1 MLGID
6 GLDADLL
13 RVYGPSLPHLRRLML
28 ESPFLELTSSFPPE
42 PALAWTSVYT
52 GLNPARHG
60 LAGQPKASTLQ
71 AIGPRLSGQT
81 FWDRAGLAGRRVC
94 VLNPGFACSPWSVSS
109 VMRSLPFE
117 SLQSDCDGLPTAAS
131 PSALFSPS
139 SDASAIPSEG
149 DLATFCQ
156 SRYARCEQQAALG
169 LEFFRSEP
177 WDLFFLRLDTLP
189 AAQRLL
195 WRYCDPDDPAYPGY
209 NDFADTIPAFYRLFD
224 RIISDFR
231 SYLEADCVLLVLSA
245 YGQGRSCIS
254 SLHLNE
260 WLRLQGLLTPRAAPP
275 YRLAYLSARRFLL
288 NHAQGGLHALLSGL
302 HMQKMLSRRACQ
314 RPHQQINEAVDCQES
329 LAWLAE
335 FTANSPFAG
344 IVINRARAERQG
356 YTYERLR
363 GELVRKLMQ
372 LRVQGQTVV
381 CRAHAREEYY
391 QGECSEQFPDIIFEL
406 HSAFHA
412 DGGLYLPL
420 VTPNM
425 AHHIVSGNNHR
436 SGVLLLGNLPAGS
449 ETLERRDGPH
459 VVDVAPTVLHLLGV
473 TAADGDGE
481 PLVLPPVVYS
491 RLVPPLLSLPMLPR

>member
-42 PALAWTSVYT
+42 PAPAWMSIYT

-60 LAGQPKASTLQ
+60 LVGQPKASTPQ
-71 AIGPRLSGQT
+71 TIGLRLSGQT

-94 VLNPGFACSPWSVSS
+94 ILNPGFSPWSVNG
-109 VMRSLPFE
+109 VMRSLPPE
-117 SLQSDCDGLPTAAS
+117 SLQSDHDGLAAPAP

-139 SDASAIPSEG
+139 SDAPAILSER

-156 SRYARCEQQAALG
+156 SRYDRCEQQAALG
-169 LEFFRSEP
+169 LEFFRREP
-177 WDLFFLRLDTLP
+177 WNLFFLRLDALP
-189 AAQRLL
+189 AVQRLL
-195 WRYCDPDDPAYPGY
+195 WRYCDLDDPAYPGY

-224 RIISDFR
+224 RIISEFR
-231 SYLEADCVLLVLSA
+231 SLLEADCVLLVLSA

-254 SLHLNE
+254 SLYLNE

-275 YRLAYLSARRFLL
+275 YRLACLFARRFLL
-288 NHAQGGLHALLSGL
+288 KHARGGIHALLNGL
-302 HMQKMLSRRACQ
+302 HMLSRHACQ
-314 RPHQQINEAVDCQES
+314 RPYQQVNEAVDCQES
-329 LAWLAE
+329 LAWMVE
-335 FTANSPFAG
+335 FAGNSPFGG
-344 IVINRARAERQG
+344 IVINRARAEREG
-356 YTYERLR
+356 YTYEQLR
-363 GELVRKLMQ
+363 GELLRKLIQ

-381 CRAHAREEYY
+381 YRTLAREEYY
-391 QGECSEQFPDIIFEL
+391 QGEYSEQFPDIIFEL

-412 DGGLYLPL
+412 SGGLYLPL

-425 AHHIVSGNNHR
+425 AHRVASGNNHM

-449 ETLERRDGPH
+449 ETLERRDGPC
-459 VVDVAPTVLHLLGV
+459 VLDVASTVLRLLAV
-473 TAADGDGE
+473 TAADGDGQ
-481 PLVLPPVVYS
+481 PLVLPPATYS
-491 RLVPPLLSLPMLPR
+491 LLVPPLLSLPMLPR